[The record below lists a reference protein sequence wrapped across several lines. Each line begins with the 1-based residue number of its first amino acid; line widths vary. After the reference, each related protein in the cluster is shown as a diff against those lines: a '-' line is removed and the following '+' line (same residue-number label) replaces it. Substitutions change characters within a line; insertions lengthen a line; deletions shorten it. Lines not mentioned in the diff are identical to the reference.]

1 MRLELRGVGA
11 SYAPDD
17 RAVDGVDL
25 TVKESERMVL
35 LGPSGS
41 GKTTTLRLIAG
52 LLTPDEGD
60 ILFDDRSV
68 LGVPPER
75 RGAAMVFQQDTLFPF
90 RTVAENVGFGLRLRR
105 VSRRARREQV
115 EAALA
120 SVHLTGLAERWPDEL
135 SGGQRRRVA
144 LARALVIR
152 PRVLLLDEPL
162 SSLEPALREELD
174 QLICEIQRD
183 EGITTVL
190 VTHEQREAAAVGD
203 RIAVMIGGR
212 IRQVGSPRELYDRPA
227 DLEVARFFGAHNVLP
242 GTLQGGVV
250 RTAVGEFAI
259 SDATAPDGPVL
270 LTIRPDAIEMAPDD
284 PNALRAIV
292 ESSHFV
298 GVAVDCTVTVNGVSL
313 RLLAP
318 ATANQP
324 APGDEL
330 RLRVPAGQVAMM
342 PVEQPAWRNDAETER
357 SDETHGAAAVRG
369 WST

>member
-1 MRLELRGVGA
+1 MSLELRGVGA
-11 SYAPDD
+11 SYAPGS
-17 RAVDGVDL
+17 RAVDGVHL
-25 TVKESERMVL
+25 AVKEGERMVL

-52 LLTPDEGD
+52 LLAPDEGD
-60 ILFDDRSV
+60 ILFDGRSV

-105 VSRRARREQV
+105 VARRERREQI

-120 SVHLTGLAERWPDEL
+120 SVRLTGLADRWPDEL

-144 LARALVIR
+144 LARALVVR

-174 QLICEIQRD
+174 ELICEIQRD

-203 RIAVMIGGR
+203 RIAMMIGGR
-212 IRQVGSPRELYDRPA
+212 IRQVGSPRELYDRPV

-242 GTLQGGVV
+242 GTRQGAIV
-250 RTAVGEFAI
+250 RTAVGDLAI
-259 SDATAPDGPVL
+259 DGPAGPDGPVL
-270 LTIRPDAIEMAPDD
+270 LTIRPDAIELAPDD
-284 PNALRAIV
+284 PDALPALV

-318 ATANQP
+318 ATSPQP

-330 RLRVPAGQVAMM
+330 RVRVPAQHVAVM
-342 PVEQPAWRNDAETER
+342 PVEEPPWRNEAETER
-357 SDETHGAAAVRG
+357 AGQAQEPSAVRG
-369 WST
+369 WEP